1 MKKHFDCAVR
11 FLIVFILAF
20 LTIFSCRMA
29 TAENIPLV
37 FNSDKP
43 NISVKLNNNVSE
55 ELILKTDSIRI
66 VPITS
71 VKKEYKAMSVINVTF
86 KIKKLND
93 EQVKVVKKEIS
104 SETIY
109 NK

>member
-1 MKKHFDCAVR
+1 M
-11 FLIVFILAF
+11 
-20 LTIFSCRMA
+20 
-29 TAENIPLV
+29 
-37 FNSDKP
+37 
-43 NISVKLNNNVSE
+43 
-55 ELILKTDSIRI
+55 DSIRI

-93 EQVKVVKKEIS
+93 EQMKVVKKEIS